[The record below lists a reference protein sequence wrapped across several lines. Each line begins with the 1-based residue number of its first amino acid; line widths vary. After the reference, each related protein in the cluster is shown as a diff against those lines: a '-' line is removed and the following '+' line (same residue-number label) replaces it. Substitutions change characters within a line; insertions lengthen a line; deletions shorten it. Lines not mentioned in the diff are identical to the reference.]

1 MKHANA
7 GDMKINLFE
16 YFGLQNL
23 ASGWKAFFVL
33 VGMLGITA
41 ILTLLTYQD
50 KERESREQL
59 ASISME
65 IGLKID
71 ARLHAHAIMLRAG
84 AAHFAASD
92 TVTRGEW
99 KEYVERS
106 RLDINLPGIQGIGYS
121 VAIPPGNLQEHISQ
135 VRQEGFPD
143 YIVYP
148 EGDRDFYTSIVF
160 LEPFSGRNLR
170 AFGYDMYSE
179 PVRRRA
185 MELSRDNNVA
195 MLTGKVDLVQETE
208 EDVQAGTLMY
218 APYYHPDMPFNTVE
232 ERRKAIRGWVYS
244 PYRMRDL
251 MRGILGQFDEANQ
264 DRVRLQIYDNNITDS
279 ALLYDSQLNSLSERM
294 NSRVRT
300 TIYPVEFN
308 GTKWW
313 LFFTQYR
320 KFTFFNSRVFIVLI
334 SGIIISLL
342 MYLLS
347 LSYFKIR
354 RRSRQIKNQNEELH
368 KLNATKDKFFSII
381 AHDLKSPF
389 NSIIG
394 FSKILID
401 QTRQQKYDSVERY
414 ADIIHQSSNIAMEL
428 LTNLME
434 WSQSQT
440 GRIEFNPEKFDMVEL
455 MREVELLF
463 TELASYKSVE
473 IRKEAPE
480 SLFVFADYEMV
491 GTILRNLVSNA
502 LKFTKPG
509 GIIIIAARKEL
520 HENVV
525 SVADTGVGIPS
536 DKLDKLFRLDE
547 SYSTKGTQNEKGT
560 GLGLIL
566 CKEFVEKHGG
576 KIWVKSFD
584 KDPND
589 IKSPGSTFY
598 FTLPFENSTEK
609 KQAVKKFL

>member
-1 MKHANA
+1 MKL
-7 GDMKINLFE
+7 KVFE

-23 ASGWKAFFVL
+23 TSGWKAFLVL
-33 VGMLGITA
+33 VSGLAITA
-41 ILTLLTYQD
+41 ILTNLIYHN
-50 KERESREQL
+50 KEREAREEL

-92 TVTRGEW
+92 TVTREDW
-99 KEYVERS
+99 NNFMKRS
-106 RLDINLPGIQGIGYS
+106 RLDINLPGIQGVGYS
-121 VAIPPGNLQEHISQ
+121 EIIPPDELQEHIRQ

-143 YIVYP
+143 YTVFP
-148 EGDRDFYTSIVF
+148 EGDRELYTTIVY

-170 AFGYDMYSE
+170 AFGYDMYSD
-179 PVRRRA
+179 PIRRRA
-185 MELSRDNNVA
+185 MEVSRDNDLA
-195 MLTGKVDLVQETE
+195 ILSGKVGLVQETD

-218 APYYHPDMPFNTVE
+218 APYYDPDMPANTVE
-232 ERRKAIRGWVYS
+232 ERREAIRGWVYS

-251 MRGILGQFDEANQ
+251 MRGILGQFDEENQ
-264 DRVRLQIYDNNITDS
+264 DRVRLQIFDNSIIDT
-279 ALLYDSQLNSLSERM
+279 ALLYDSQLNSSSEIVNTSMR
-294 NSRVRT
+294 S
-300 TIYPVEFN
+300 TISPVEFN

-313 LFFTQYR
+313 LVFTQSR
-320 KFTFFNSRVFIVLI
+320 DRAFFSINVLTVLI
-334 SGIIISLL
+334 SGIIISVL

-354 RRSRQIKNQNEELH
+354 RRSNQIKDQNEELQ

-401 QTRQQKYDSVERY
+401 QTQQKKYDSVERY
-414 ADIIHQSSNIAMEL
+414 ADIIHQSSNVAMEL

-440 GRIEFNPEKFDMVEL
+440 GRIEFNPEKFDLVNL
-455 MREVELLF
+455 VREVELLF

-473 IRKEAPE
+473 IRKETPE
-480 SLFVFADYEMV
+480 SLVVFADYEMV

-502 LKFTKPG
+502 VKFTKPG
-509 GIIIIAARKEL
+509 GNIIISARKES
-520 HENVV
+520 HEIVV
-525 SVADTGVGIPS
+525 SVADTGIGIS
-536 DKLDKLFRLDE
+536 NDNIGKLFRLDE

-566 CKEFVEKHGG
+566 CREFVDKHGG

-584 KDPND
+584 KDLND

-598 FTLPFENSTEK
+598 FTLPFENKT
-609 KQAVKKFL
+609 VKKRAVN